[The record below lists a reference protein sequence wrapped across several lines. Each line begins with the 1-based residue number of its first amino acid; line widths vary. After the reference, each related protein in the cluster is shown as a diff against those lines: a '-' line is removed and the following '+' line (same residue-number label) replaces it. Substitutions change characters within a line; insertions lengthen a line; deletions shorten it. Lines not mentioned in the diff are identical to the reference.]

1 MTVRLLEAVP
11 NFSEGRDLAVVR
23 AIVEAMRRAG
33 ADVLDWSADPD
44 HHRSVVTI
52 IGSPEIVESAA
63 VEGTRVAIDRIDLRR
78 HRGVHPRV
86 GAADVLP
93 FVPLVGL
100 TPGDAAASARRV
112 GGRLAGELGVPVYY
126 YAEAARPAGRRLAD
140 VRRGG
145 YEALVQAWP
154 AGREPDEL
162 PAEWSHPGAHPGAGV
177 SCVGARQPLLAWNV
191 FVEGVTL
198 EQAETIANAIRE
210 RDGRNRGVRA
220 LALALESRGALQI
233 SMNMEDPLVT
243 APAAV
248 YGEIERA
255 LETMGG
261 RVAET
266 EIIGLAPDSLY
277 ASAAAQRL
285 RLLESGPR
293 QLLSARVLAHLGGV
307 RSGEEE
313 RAGG

>member
-52 IGSPEIVESAA
+52 IGSPEIVEAAA
-63 VEGTRVAIDRIDLRR
+63 VEGTRVAVDRIDLRR

-100 TPGDAAASARRV
+100 TLEAAAASARRV
-112 GGRLAGELGVPVYY
+112 GARLAGELGVPVYY
-126 YAEAARPAGRRLAD
+126 YAEAARPAGRRLAEA
-140 VRRGG
+140 RRGG
-145 YEALVQAWP
+145 YESLVEGWP
-154 AGREPDEL
+154 PGREPDEL
-162 PAEWSHPGAHPGAGV
+162 PIGWSHPGAHPRAGV

-191 FVEGVTL
+191 FVEGITL
-198 EQAETIANAIRE
+198 EQAEAIATGIRE

-220 LALALESRGALQI
+220 LALALESRDALQI
-233 SMNMEDPLVT
+233 SMNMEDPVAT
-243 APAAV
+243 PPTAV

-255 LETMGG
+255 LEGMGG

-277 ASAAAQRL
+277 ASAAAERL
-285 RLLESGPR
+285 RLRESGPR
-293 QLLSARVLAHLGGV
+293 QLLSARVLAHLGA